1 MASFIGDPSRIRL
14 WLRLHAAAES
24 ITNVAFWKA
33 SDGGDPARLRGHQ
46 HVVPTLVICLEGVIR
61 VQGRVARDLRA
72 GEALVI
78 APGCWHEHVM
88 LRRGAIAF
96 GLGFL
101 ARRCDILLADHRE
114 TSWGTINDQ
123 PFRLWMER
131 LLQTG
136 SPAPGVPCAS
146 LPTST
151 APSRS
156 PVTSASASASAPAAR
171 AQVMEM
177 VAQIFAEKAS
187 PIHWLHPAVSRM
199 AKMLWSRL
207 HTPITAADIVRAA
220 RARDDG
226 LGHTR
231 AYELFTTFFGETPKQ
246 VLTGQRLAL
255 AGQFLREGATI
266 ADAARRSGFSTR
278 AGFTRSWRR
287 LHGRPPRSGGAASLA
302 GRASAP

>member
-24 ITNVAFWKA
+24 ITSVAFWKA
-33 SDGGDPARLRGHQ
+33 ADGADPARLRGHQ

-78 APGCWHEHVM
+78 APGCWHEHVT

-101 ARRCDILLADHRE
+101 AQRCDILLADHRE

-131 LLQTG
+131 LVQAGSAATG
-136 SPAPGVPCAS
+136 
-146 LPTST
+146 
-151 APSRS
+151 PSS
-156 PVTSASASASAPAAR
+156 VQAQ
-171 AQVMEM
+171 AQVREM

-199 AKMLWSRL
+199 ARMLWSRL

-220 RARDDG
+220 RSRDDG

-255 AGQFLREGATI
+255 AAQYLQEGATI
-266 ADAARRSGFSTR
+266 AAAARRSGFSTR

-287 LHGRPPRSGGAASLA
+287 VHGRPPRAGAA
-302 GRASAP
+302 RAVTS

>member
-1 MASFIGDPSRIRL
+1 M
-14 WLRLHAAAES
+14 
-24 ITNVAFWKA
+24 
-33 SDGGDPARLRGHQ
+33 
-46 HVVPTLVICLEGVIR
+46 PTLVICLEGVIR
-61 VQGRVARDLRA
+61 VQGRMARDLRA

-78 APGCWHEHVM
+78 APGCWHEHVA

-131 LLQTG
+131 LVQAEQG
-136 SPAPGVPCAS
+136 SAG
-146 LPTST
+146 
-151 APSRS
+151 
-156 PVTSASASASAPAAR
+156 AA
-171 AQVMEM
+171 AQQVMEM

-187 PIHWLHPAVSRM
+187 PISWLHPAVSRM
-199 AKMLWSRL
+199 AKVLWSRL

-220 RARDDG
+220 RSRDDG
-226 LGHTR
+226 LGHSR
-231 AYELFTTFFGETPKQ
+231 AYELFTAFFGETPKQ

-255 AGQFLREGATI
+255 AGQFLKEGATI
-266 ADAARRSGFSTR
+266 AEAARRSGFSTR

-287 LHGRPPRSGGAASLA
+287 AHGQPPRSGV
-302 GRASAP
+302 ASAGAP